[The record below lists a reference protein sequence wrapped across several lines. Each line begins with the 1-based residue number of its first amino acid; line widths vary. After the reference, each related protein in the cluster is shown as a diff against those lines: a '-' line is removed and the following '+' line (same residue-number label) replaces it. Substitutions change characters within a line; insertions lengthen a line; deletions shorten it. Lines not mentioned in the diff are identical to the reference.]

1 MVIKKYIVNSM
12 NEALSKIK
20 RELGSDAVIISQM
33 KVRKPGIAGF
43 FSKKVIEVTAA
54 VENSNKSKIKERN
67 YVSTENNDSNVNE
80 SVEALKRAM
89 KKHAESEKIQR
100 EQNIAKE
107 KVESSNKGE
116 EKILKEM
123 QEMKKLIGN
132 ISLGNS
138 VKEKTELE
146 LKLEEADVNPKYIE
160 EIVGSFK
167 SDSSDASENVKFR
180 RALENNIQTS
190 SLEEKGVITFVG
202 PTGVGKTTTIAKL
215 AGKFSL
221 VDKKKVGLITVDTY
235 RIGAVEQL
243 KTYADIMNL
252 PFKIVLTLKEMNEAI
267 KSMQECDIILV
278 DTTGRSSKNKMQI
291 SELRA
296 FINNTHSSNINLV
309 ISCTTKNK
317 DIESIIDG
325 YKQLKF
331 HNVIITKLDETTTY
345 GSIVNILKYAD
356 KPVSYVTTGQNVPDD
371 IKKLKLAELSSLIL
385 GEDNVC

>member
-12 NEALSKIK
+12 NEAILKIK
-20 RELGSDAVIISQM
+20 RELGSDAVIISQI
-33 KVRKPGIAGF
+33 KIRKPGIAGF
-43 FSKKVIEVTAA
+43 FSKRVIEVTAA

-67 YVSTENNDSNVNE
+67 YVSAENNDTNVNE

-89 KKHAESEKIQR
+89 KKHAESEKIHR
-100 EQNIAKE
+100 EQNIEKE
-107 KVESSNKGE
+107 KVESSSKSE

-123 QEMKKLIGN
+123 REMKKLIGN
-132 ISLGNS
+132 ISSGSGTN
-138 VKEKTELE
+138 EKTELE
-146 LKLEEADVNPKYIE
+146 LKLEEADVNSKYIE
-160 EIVGSFK
+160 EIVESFK
-167 SDSSDASENVKFR
+167 NDSSDASENVKIR
-180 RALENNIQTS
+180 NALENNIQIS
-190 SLEEKGVITFVG
+190 DSEEKGVITFVG

-221 VDKKKVGLITVDTY
+221 VEKKKVGLITVDTY

-252 PFKIVLTLKEMNEAI
+252 PFKIVLTLKEMDEAI
-267 KSMQECDIILV
+267 KSMRDCDIILV

-296 FINNTHSSNINLV
+296 FVNNTHSLNINLV
-309 ISCTTKNK
+309 VSCTTKNK

-331 HNVIITKLDETTTY
+331 QNVIITKLDETTTY
-345 GSIVNILKYAD
+345 GSIVNILKYAG